1 MNVIALISAI
11 LFGSVAPISVELPDG
26 IKAGAFLA
34 FDEYVVAAVVPDALM
49 GFEEKQTV
57 VSDAA
62 ESLACALER
71 DVVLTQDLLTYMTIL
86 RILKRGADRYE
97 RDNMASRIPA
107 ISESC
112 RYATKKSAEAG

>member
-1 MNVIALISAI
+1 MIALISAI

-49 GFEEKQTV
+49 GFEEKQRV
-57 VSDAA
+57 VTDAA
-62 ESLACALER
+62 ESLASALER
-71 DVVLTQDLLTYMTIL
+71 DVVLTQDLLTFMTIL

-97 RDNMASRIPA
+97 RENLASRILA

-112 RYATKKSAEAG
+112 RYATSESMDVG